1 VNAIFPAR
9 RTRHRQGSM
18 AVLAALFLVILLACV
33 AFAVDLGYLCL
44 ARSQA
49 QNAADSAAMAA
60 AWKMLDEKRAHGSAA
75 FAELLAEAQD
85 TAGKFAA
92 ANQVAGQAPQVGLN
106 PGNDPGGDL
115 VFGRMTSGGQMST
128 PADPLSWN
136 SVFVR
141 VRRDAKLNGPVR
153 LFFARSLGIRSAAIE
168 AEAIATFQDGVQGF
182 RTPTGPT
189 SLVPFAMSVQDW
201 KNILAGTGGADN
213 WTWNAQSKSVSAGAD
228 GAREQKLF
236 PDKTKIDGSIVPGNF
251 GTLNIGLPNL
261 GAPDLLRQ
269 IGQGISAADLSYYGG
284 ELALNPATGTLQ
296 LGGDTGITAP
306 VFSTAQTIIGKPITV
321 FLYDTAVHGG
331 SNSVFTIVG
340 FAGARIMYVEGAG
353 GGPGALY
360 VQPAVVVDNAA
371 IPGTAPSTFVY
382 RKVILSK

>member
-1 VNAIFPAR
+1 MNAIFPAR
-9 RTRHRQGSM
+9 RTHDRQGSM

-49 QNAADSAAMAA
+49 QNAADAAAMAA

-92 ANQVAGQAPQVGLN
+92 ANNVAGQPPQLGVN
-106 PGNDPGGDL
+106 AGNELGGDL
-115 VFGRMTSGGQMST
+115 VFGRMASDGQMSS
-128 PADPLSWN
+128 PGDPLSWN

-141 VRRDAKLNGPVR
+141 IRRDAKLNGPVT

-189 SLVPFAMSVQDW
+189 SLVPFALSVQEW
-201 KNILAGTGGADN
+201 KNILAGTSGTDN
-213 WTWNAQSKSVSAGAD
+213 WTWNTQTRTVSAGPD

-236 PDKTKIDGSIVPGNF
+236 PDSVQGGGIVPGNF
-251 GTLNIGLPNL
+251 GTLNIARGSQ
-261 GAPDLLRQ
+261 GSPDLIRQ
-269 IGQGISAADLSYYGG
+269 IEQGLSAADLSYYGG
-284 ELALNPATGTLQ
+284 ELALDPTSGTLQ
-296 LGGDTGITAP
+296 LGGDTGLTST
-306 VFSTAQTIIGKPITV
+306 VFSAAQTILGKPITV
-321 FLYDTAVHGG
+321 FLYESAAHSG

-340 FAGARIMYVEGAG
+340 FAGVRIMYVEGRGA
-353 GGPGALY
+353 PGVLY

-371 IPGTAPSTFVY
+371 TPGTAPSPFVY